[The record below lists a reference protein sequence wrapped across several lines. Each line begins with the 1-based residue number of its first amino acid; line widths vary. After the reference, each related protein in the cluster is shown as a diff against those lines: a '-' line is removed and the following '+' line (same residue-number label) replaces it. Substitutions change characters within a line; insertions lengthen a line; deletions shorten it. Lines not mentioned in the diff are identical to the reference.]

1 MAAAI
6 LLFRLAVTW
15 LIVLKQLDEAIASL
29 MAQLKYGQAEWTAIC
44 PVPTLQSVFQE
55 NVLLINV

>member
-1 MAAAI
+1 MHWVFFFFLLFCNEGETYVCAQMAVAI

-29 MAQLKYGQAEWTAIC
+29 MAQPKYGQAE
-44 PVPTLQSVFQE
+44 
-55 NVLLINV
+55 